1 MTSPKTCG
9 TAGPRR
15 LTRDQ
20 LGLAPPV
27 ACTQATQIGP
37 EPSLT
42 SANAA
47 KSDARAL
54 SWQLVLTHRQASPL
68 LTSNALTWEWHSWVR
83 TSGPSLARRVISGR
97 WTRLGIARQGLDQQW
112 LWLDAA

>member
-68 LTSNALTWEWHSWVR
+68 LTSNALTWEWAQLGSNQR
-83 TSGPSLARRVISGR
+83 PLACKAGY
-97 WTRLGIARQGLDQQW
+97 LGS
-112 LWLDAA
+112 LDATGHRPTGT